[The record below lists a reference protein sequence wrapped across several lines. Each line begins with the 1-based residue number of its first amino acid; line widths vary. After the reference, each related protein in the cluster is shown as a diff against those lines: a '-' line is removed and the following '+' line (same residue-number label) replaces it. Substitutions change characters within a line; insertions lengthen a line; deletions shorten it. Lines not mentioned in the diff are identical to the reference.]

1 MIKFDQ
7 KIMTTS
13 ELVASDHHLDRDY
26 LLEISKRKNQKFC
39 WKKNPTKVNSPL
51 LWDTDELAKFF
62 EKEKELHSKMS
73 RATVS
78 A

>member
-1 MIKFDQ
+1 MIKFEQ

-13 ELVASDHHLDRDY
+13 ELIASDSHLTQEY
-26 LLEISKRKNQKFC
+26 LLEIARRKNQKFC
-39 WKKNPTKVNSPL
+39 WKKNPSKRNSPL

-62 EKEKELHSKMS
+62 EKEKDLLSKMS
-73 RATVS
+73 RATIS